1 MLYSSMKPIAVT
13 LGDPAGIG
21 PEIVARALG
30 ALAPHTPFL
39 LVGDWRM
46 AIEGPGSETYR
57 TLPRLRS
64 AASVA
69 TLPAFLDVGRDAAI
83 PLRHGVVDAAY
94 GTVALDSIHAALAT
108 IDAGICS
115 ALVTAPIHKQS
126 IAAAGS
132 PFPGHTELLAA
143 HSGLRE
149 YGRDYAMYFDSPSL
163 RVALLSVHL
172 PLRAAID
179 KIQADAIAA
188 MARLIDREYRK
199 MEGVAPRIGVAGLN
213 PHAGEGGM
221 FGDEEER
228 IREGVALA
236 AAEGLTIAGPAS
248 ADTIFRSARIGKYDV
263 VIAMYH
269 DQGLI
274 PVKTMHFDESV
285 NVTLG
290 LPYLRCSVDH
300 GTAFDI
306 AGRGVADGGPMTW
319 ALRYALERAGR
330 VA

>member
-1 MLYSSMKPIAVT
+1 MIAVT

-21 PEIVARALG
+21 PEIVAG
-30 ALAPHTPFL
+30 ALESLPAQTPLL

-46 AIEGPGSETYR
+46 AMEGPGSRAYR
-57 TLPRLRS
+57 SLPRMRN
-64 AASVA
+64 ASYPITA
-69 TLPAFLDVGRDAAI
+69 FPAFLDVGREEST
-83 PLRHGVVDAAY
+83 PLRHGVVDALY
-94 GTVALDSIHAALAT
+94 GAVALDSIHAALST
-108 IDAGICS
+108 IEAGICS
-115 ALVTAPIHKQS
+115 ALVTAPIQKQS

-143 HSGLRE
+143 HSGLRQ
-149 YGRDYAMYFDSPSL
+149 YGRDYAMYFDSPTL

-179 KIQADAIAA
+179 AIDSAAIASL
-188 MARLIDREYRK
+188 ARLVDREYRK
-199 MEGVAPRIGVAGLN
+199 IEGVAPRIGVAGLN

-221 FGDEEER
+221 FGDEEEQ
-228 IREGVALA
+228 IRQGVALA
-236 AAEGLTIAGPAS
+236 AADGLTIAGPAA
-248 ADTIFRSARIGKYDV
+248 ADTIFRSARMGTYDV

-274 PVKTMHFDESV
+274 PVKTLHFDESV
-285 NVTLG
+285 NITLG

-306 AGRGVADGGPMTW
+306 AGRGVANAAPMTW
-319 ALRYALERAGR
+319 AIRYALERVGR
-330 VA
+330 TA